1 MRIIPL
7 IAIMGLVAS
16 AALTQSASAPLSFEV
31 ASVKRAEGGGSPGDI
46 PRNMDS
52 SPGHF
57 AMRNV
62 PLRFA
67 LEWAYDL
74 KDYEISGPDWIKA
87 DERYD
92 IIATAP
98 RQAEGSGPASD
109 AQMRQM
115 LQTLLTQRF
124 RIKLHRETKELPVY
138 VLTRGKGEPKV
149 KEAAADEQTGL
160 SGGPGGASF
169 LHQPI
174 SRFTFLLTRR
184 MDRPVLDM
192 TGLKGFYDFTVDL
205 SGLGFNG
212 APPAVDT
219 DGPSIFTAV
228 QNDLGLKL
236 EPRKEPIEILVV
248 DSVSKTPIEN

>member
-1 MRIIPL
+1 MRAILAIAGVSLMASSVFAQPVKVPL
-7 IAIMGLVAS
+7 A
-16 AALTQSASAPLSFEV
+16 FDV
-31 ASVKRAEGGGSPGDI
+31 ASVKRAEGGGPPGDI
-46 PRNMDS
+46 ARNMDS

-62 PLRFA
+62 PLRYA

-92 IIATAP
+92 IIANAP
-98 RQAEGSGPASD
+98 GASE

-124 RIKLHRETKELPVY
+124 QMKLHRETKELSVY
-138 VLTRGKGEPKV
+138 ALVPGKGAPKV
-149 KEAAADEQTGL
+149 KEARADEQTGI
-160 SGGPGGASF
+160 SGGATGANF
-169 LHQPI
+169 QHQPI
-174 SRFTFLLTRR
+174 SRFTFMLTRR
-184 MDRPVLDM
+184 MDRPVLDL
-192 TGLKGFYDFTVDL
+192 TGLAGFYDFTVDL

-212 APPAVDT
+212 NPPAVDT

-236 EPRKEPIEILVV
+236 EARKQPIEILVV
-248 DSVSKTPIEN
+248 DSLSKSPIEN